1 MEGRGAGMD
10 FAYRW
15 LEVES
20 ARGRG
25 QSDLCDVACA
35 LFGCLALLDLE
46 F

>member
-20 ARGRG
+20 ARGRA
-25 QSDLCDVACA
+25 QSDLCCVMWRVRF
-35 LFGCLALLDLE
+35 LGVWRY
-46 F
+46 